1 MIFLNDHSPSIPAKV
16 LMSIGV
22 LAGTLT
28 ATVLTTG
35 YSDWLM
41 SVLNFEKVEGNIYR
55 QIVMFICCFVYFLRF
70 SIGLFVFMQRK
81 ISWFEGGLVTG
92 LFFLMFYTFGISAG
106 SHQEPIGPI
115 DIAGIAIFLIGS
127 YINILAD
134 YQRFSWKRQIENKGR
149 LYTSGLFKYSMHIN
163 YFGDAVAYFG
173 LALITYNIVCL
184 CISMGMFVYFIAFEI
199 PRLDEHLGKKYGN
212 EFAEYS
218 QVTKKFVPFV
228 Y

>member
-1 MIFLNDHSPSIPAKV
+1 MIFLNEHSPSIPAKV

-41 SVLNFEKVEGNIYR
+41 SVLNFEKTEGDICR

-81 ISWFEGGLVTG
+81 ISWFEGGLVTV

-106 SHQEPIGPI
+106 SHPDPIGPI
-115 DIAGIAIFLIGS
+115 DIAGIAMFLIGS
-127 YINILAD
+127 YINIWAD

-163 YFGDAVAYFG
+163 YFGDAIAYFG
-173 LALITYNIVCL
+173 LALITYNIFCL
-184 CISMGMFVYFIAFEI
+184 CISMGMVVYFIAFEI
-199 PRLDEHLGKKYGN
+199 PRLDEHLNKKYGN

>member
-1 MIFLNDHSPSIPAKV
+1 MIFLNEHSPSIPAKV
-16 LMSIGV
+16 LMSTGV

-35 YSDWLM
+35 WSDWFM
-41 SVLNFEKVEGNIYR
+41 NVLNFEKVEGNTYR
-55 QIVMFICCFVYFLRF
+55 QIVMFICCFGYFIRF

-81 ISWFEGGLVTG
+81 ISWFESGLVTV
-92 LFFLMFYTFGISAG
+92 LFFLMFYTFVISAG
-106 SHQEPIGPI
+106 SHPESIGPI
-115 DIAGIAIFLIGS
+115 DIAGIAMFLIGS
-127 YINILAD
+127 YINTLAD
-134 YQRFSWKRQIENKGR
+134 YQRFAFKRQIENKGR

-163 YFGDAVAYFG
+163 YFGDAIAYFG

-184 CISMGMFVYFIAFEI
+184 CISMGMVVYFIAFEI
-199 PRLDEHLGKKYGN
+199 PRLDEHLNKKYGN
-212 EFAEYS
+212 EFSEYS

>member
-1 MIFLNDHSPSIPAKV
+1 MIFLNEHSPSIPAKV

-28 ATVLTTG
+28 ATALTTG
-35 YSDWLM
+35 YSDWFM
-41 SVLNFEKVEGNIYR
+41 SVLNFEKVEGNICR
-55 QIVMFICCFVYFLRF
+55 QIVMFICCLVYFLRF

-81 ISWFEGGLVTG
+81 ISWFEGGLVTV
-92 LFFLMFYTFGISAG
+92 LFFLMFYTFVISAG
-106 SHQEPIGPI
+106 SHPEPIGPI
-115 DIAGIAIFLIGS
+115 DIAGIAMFLIGS
-127 YINILAD
+127 YLNTLAD
-134 YQRFSWKRQIENKGR
+134 YQRFVWKRQIENKGR

-163 YFGDAVAYFG
+163 YFGDAIAYFG

-184 CISMGMFVYFIAFEI
+184 CISMGMVVYFIAFEI
-199 PRLDEHLGKKYGN
+199 PRLDEHLNKKYGN